1 MVDISQSR
9 QDSREVKVQLSG
21 RRSWIVF
28 TARMISIWSAV
39 VVDLGLMWFMWGRS
53 DWAPEPG
60 ANVEHFWVRTFIF
73 GFTPYVIIQQWTLSI
88 TTARDSD
95 VVATIDKFMALS
107 PMIVVVGL
115 ELYWLGAEGTLS
127 WRHHVIGL
135 VYAAYSFSD
144 YFSTDVINQRLR
156 ARQLGVGV

>member
-1 MVDISQSR
+1 VADTSQSQ
-9 QDSREVKVQLSG
+9 QDSPRVKVELS
-21 RRSWIVF
+21 RRHSWLVL

-39 VVDLGLMWFMWGRS
+39 VLDLGLIWFMWARAE
-53 DWAPEPG
+53 WVPEPG
-60 ANVEHFWVRTFIF
+60 TDIESFWVRTLIL
-73 GFTPYVIIQQWTLSI
+73 GFAPYVIIQQWTLSL

-95 VVATIDKFMALS
+95 AVATLDKFLALS
-107 PMIVVVGL
+107 PLIVVVGL
-115 ELYWLGAEGTLS
+115 ELYWLGRGGELS
-127 WRHHVIGL
+127 WRHHVVGA